1 MAKIVVGTPAGGRD
15 TAGAIDDALR
25 KEGQGYSAIWF
36 TGGSGLDPIGLSIA
50 TAARLSRARLGTG
63 IATMWAM
70 PPVEM
75 ALLGQVAAQL
85 SGGRFRLGIGVA
97 SVAGAARFGAT
108 YDKPLSHLREYVT
121 VIKSLVA
128 RGEVDHAGRFYRAQ
142 ARIAAPT
149 PMPVMIAALGP
160 AAFELA
166 GEVADGAISWVTP
179 ASYIRDVARPA
190 VERGAQK
197 AGRPAPPIVAHAVV
211 TVSNDRE
218 AIRDAVRKQFGFY
231 VRAPHYQAML
241 AGSGFPEAR
250 EGAWSDAMIDGL
262 VISGSEDAVERGL
275 TDLANWANGEILASP
290 IVGLEDE
297 RTRATLARLAV

>member
-1 MAKIVVGTPAGGRD
+1 MAPIVIGTPAGGRD
-15 TAGAIDDALR
+15 TAGAIEDALR
-25 KEGQGYSAIWF
+25 KEQQGFSAVWF

-50 TAARLSRARLGTG
+50 TAGRLARAKLGTG

-70 PPVEM
+70 SPVEM

-97 SVAGAARFGAT
+97 SPPSAGRFGAT
-108 YDKPLSHLREYVT
+108 YDRPLGHLREYVT
-121 VIKSLVA
+121 VIKSLVE
-128 RGEVDHAGRFYRAQ
+128 RGEVDFSGRFYRAQ
-142 ARIAAPT
+142 ARIASPT

-190 VERGAQK
+190 LERGAQR
-197 AGRPAPPIVAHAVV
+197 AGRPAPPIIAHAVV
-211 TVSNDRE
+211 TVSDDRP

-231 VRAPHYQAML
+231 VRAPHYQAMFV
-241 AGSGFPEAR
+241 GSGYPEAR
-250 EGAWSDAMIDGL
+250 EGAWSDSMIDGL
-262 VISGSEDAVERGL
+262 VLAGGEAAVERGL
-275 TDLANWANGEILASP
+275 EDLAAWAQGEVLVSP
-290 IVGLEDE
+290 IAGLEDE
-297 RTRATLARLAV
+297 RTRALLARLAA